1 LGCRIRENYERE
13 DVMRGFVHIVLL
25 LTLAVGTAPF
35 AQTAR
40 PVTMTDDPLAG
51 RRAMSVEM
59 RVADRS
65 QEKVI
70 REELNA
76 MLKNLGIQVLAPGQL
91 PIFRLEIDSESI
103 SSSTNA
109 ASNIDYMFHNISMEF
124 AVRVT
129 DASDSRKTFEA
140 PIWRNRRTVLFPA
153 GSSQQ
158 LWVNVRTELRKF
170 DEAYRKANAALPLPK
185 PVRFLEDACTN
196 WAEKD
201 GPMPGNAIASEGY
214 CACFLRSLS
223 SSLSVADRAAL
234 LRDWKTYYDRLMAD
248 TFAPWQQVSET
259 CKERS
264 R

>member
-1 LGCRIRENYERE
+1 
-13 DVMRGFVHIVLL
+13 MRGFVRIVIL
-25 LTLAVGTAPF
+25 LTLALGTSPF
-35 AQTAR
+35 AQTGT

-76 MLKNLGIQVLAPGQL
+76 MLKNLGIQVLPPGQL
-91 PIFRLEIDSESI
+91 PIFRLEIDSEFI

-109 ASNIDYMFHNISMEF
+109 ASNIDYMFHNIVMEF
-124 AVRVT
+124 VVRVT
-129 DASDSRKTFEA
+129 DASDPRKTFQA

-158 LWVNVRTELRKF
+158 LWANAKTELSKF
-170 DEAYRKANAALPLPK
+170 AAAYRKSNAGVPLPK
-185 PVRFLEDACTN
+185 PITTLQDACMS
-196 WAEKD
+196 WAENM
-201 GPMPGNAIASEGY
+201 GPTPGNASATENY
-214 CACFLRSLS
+214 CICFIRGLPS
-223 SSLSVADRAAL
+223 SMSYADRSAL
-234 LRDWKTYYDRLMAD
+234 VRDWKTYYDRLIAD
-248 TFAPWQQVSET
+248 LSAPWQKLSEH
-259 CKERS
+259 CKSIS